1 MKDDTMLMR
10 RIETGRGTLL
20 ARPPGP
26 RLPPVLQSV
35 LFTWWRHRWAASL
48 RAKFGDVISIDIY
61 PWRKVI
67 LLYDPQHIAAMF
79 AAPPSQFSAGEGNRV
94 MAPVMG
100 HKSVFMV
107 DGDEHKRLRKLMA
120 PLFGRN
126 AIRGYLDIVRDL
138 TVAEVD
144 RWPVATSFESHDRMR
159 ELTLD
164 IMSRVTFGIAEGPR
178 FDRMRALLGRLLDM
192 DLIVLMGLNVPGAQR
207 VGPWRGAM
215 KLVGEID
222 ALVYEVIAERRTSS
236 GLTERTDVLS
246 RLLVAG
252 DGEDA
257 LSDLEIRDQ
266 LITLLIAGH
275 ETTATGL
282 AWALHELARDRQ
294 VAREA
299 AKAAVLDDTAYLE
312 AVVKESLR
320 MHPVIFEVT
329 WTLTEDVELAGYRL
343 PKGST
348 VMPMIG
354 IVQNDPANFP
364 EPARFRPERFLEGPI
379 PPGLWAPFGG
389 GARRCVGANFA
400 LMEATEVL
408 RVLLARRQITTD
420 LRGPER
426 ASSKHVAFAPAK
438 GARISAPPLVEIGG
452 DGR

>member
-1 MKDDTMLMR
+1 ME

-20 ARPPGP
+20 AAPPGP
-26 RLPPVLQSV
+26 WLPAVVQSV
-35 LFTWWRHRWAASL
+35 VFTWWRHRWAASL
-48 RAKFGDVISIDIY
+48 RAKFGDVVSVDVY
-61 PWRKVI
+61 PWRKVV
-67 LLYDPQHIAAMF
+67 LLYDPKHIAAMF
-79 AAPPSQFSAGEGNRV
+79 AAPPAKFSAGEGNRV

-126 AIRGYLDIVRDL
+126 AVRGYQDMVREL
-138 TVAEVD
+138 THAEVD
-144 RWPVATSFESHDRMR
+144 SWPVAATFESHDRMR

-164 IMSRVTFGIAEGPR
+164 IMSRVTFGIADGPR
-178 FDRMRALLGRLLDM
+178 FDRMRTLLGRLLDM
-192 DLIVLMGLNVPGAQR
+192 DLIVLMGLNVPGAHR
-207 VGPWRGAM
+207 VGPWRAAM
-215 KLVGEID
+215 RLVEQID
-222 ALVYEVIAERRTSS
+222 ALVYEVIAERRAADDL
-236 GLTERTDVLS
+236 GERTDVLS

-252 DGEDA
+252 GGPDG

-282 AWALHELARDRQ
+282 AWALHELARDQQ

-329 WTLTEDVELAGYRL
+329 WTLTEDVELEGFRL
-343 PKGST
+343 AKGST

-354 IVQNDPANFP
+354 IVQNDPVNFP
-364 EPARFRPERFLEGPI
+364 EPHRFRPERFLEGPI

-408 RVLLARRQITTD
+408 RVLLAKRAIVTDRQA
-420 LRGPER
+420 PEA

-438 GARISAPPLVEIGG
+438 GARISAPPLVEVGG